1 MGIVVMGVS
10 GAGKSTI
17 AALLAKRL
25 DYEFK
30 DADWFHPTENVRK
43 MAAGIPLSDDDRWP
57 WLHAIATYIDTMR
70 NSGRHAVVACSAL
83 RRVYRDVLIGDRS
96 ETVRLIYLKG
106 SKELIASRMTRRQ
119 GHFMPAALLDS
130 QFAVLEEPQADER
143 PIVVSI
149 TKRPNRIVSEILSE
163 LNLQKP

>member
-1 MGIVVMGVS
+1 MSIIVMGVS

-25 DYEFK
+25 GYEFK
-30 DADWFHPTENVRK
+30 DADWFHPAENVRK
-43 MAAGIPLSDDDRWP
+43 MAAGIPLTDEDRWP
-57 WLHAIATYIDTMR
+57 WLHAIAAYLDAMR

-96 ETVRLIYLKG
+96 DSVRLIYLKG
-106 SKELIASRMTRRQ
+106 SKDLIASRMTGRQ

-130 QFAVLEEPQADER
+130 QFAALEEPLADER

-149 TKRPNRIVSEILSE
+149 TKRPDRIVSEIMSE
-163 LNLQKP
+163 LHLQSG